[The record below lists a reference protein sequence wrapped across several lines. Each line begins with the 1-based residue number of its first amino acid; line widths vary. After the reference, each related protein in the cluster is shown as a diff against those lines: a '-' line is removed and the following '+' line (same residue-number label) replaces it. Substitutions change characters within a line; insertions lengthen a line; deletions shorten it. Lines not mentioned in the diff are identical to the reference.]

1 MKKTT
6 LILILLFFGSVFNNV
21 WSQGQI
27 YVSGNN
33 TQTTITSNSPTTI
46 APGLTISSTE
56 NITDFTVSVTD
67 SYSTNDAVGYTGSL
81 PSGITTTGWNA
92 TKRAIVF
99 KGTKTAEEWQAFLRN
114 LTITTANVCS
124 PETRK
129 VSFIAGETFYNPL
142 NGHFYKVTTSPKT
155 WSETKVD
162 ASSDSYYGS
171 QGYLVTLTSA
181 AENTFVSRLIGQNAW
196 MGASDDYLQINQ
208 ALGYTLYPNQGAS
221 EGKWY
226 WVTGP
231 EKGTQMSTA
240 NRVNINSVY
249 QNWSSGEPNNYGSGE
264 NCLHMYANNGLWND
278 FPNSSV
284 IYGIREYGDMPGDLT
299 NSTQQFTQDIYIQG
313 SSSGTISGGNVTVC
327 AGSNSTT
334 LTLSGFTGSVV
345 RWESSVDNFITA
357 GTDISNTSTT
367 LTVNNISTTTYYRA
381 VVNSTSPSTCNGLVT
396 SSAPVYVSSAV
407 SGNVFAMNTNI
418 CDGSDVDLYLSGQE
432 GEVQK
437 WQRSTDNSTW
447 TDIANT
453 NPTLI
458 ETVNTVGTL
467 YYRAFVQ
474 VPGCGAA
481 VITPSKSITV
491 VTGTPPQVGTVS
503 SNTHFSATNSG
514 TLTLS
519 GYTGTISKW
528 QRSTDDGLVWI
539 DITNTTSSYNYSNI
553 NKETL
558 FRALVANGSCGATYS
573 TSGKVEIIFTP
584 TITDFAPKTA
594 AQGNEVVITGTNLQN
609 VTQVQFEGVDA
620 ASFTINSTSKITAIV
635 PSGTTSGD
643 ISVTNSGGS
652 DSISGFILNVA
663 PTDIELSSSSFLEN
677 NDLNDVVGQ
686 FSGTDPDISDTF
698 TFGLVP
704 GTGDTDNESFSISG
718 NNLLA
723 NLVFDFETKYE
734 YSVRVEIQD
743 NYGNSYEKTFTINVT
758 DVNENPTDITLDN
771 AVVEENIAIGRIVGV
786 LGAIDED
793 SANTF
798 TYTLATGD
806 GTNDADNA
814 SFTIEGTD
822 LKLAVSP
829 DYETQSTYAIHIN
842 VNDGELNY
850 KKAFIITVNN
860 DTDENNDG
868 LIDGAFVTTWQT
880 TVANESITIPTTGTG
895 YSYNV
900 DWGDGSIETGFTAD
914 ATHTYATAGN
924 YNISISGD
932 FPRIYFNEGSERLK
946 IIAVNQWGDQSWTS
960 MARAFF
966 GCGNLDVLATD
977 APDLSNVTDMSV
989 IFSGCTSL
997 IGNSAFNSWDV
1008 SNVTKMSDLFKEA
1021 SSFNQDISS
1030 WNVGNVT
1037 LMNGMFFAA
1046 ESFNQNIGSWDVS
1059 LVQDMSAMFIIATSF
1074 NQDISSWNVSN
1085 VKNMSFMF
1093 ERAVSFNQDVGSWDV
1108 TNVTNMRNMFIRAF
1122 AFNGDISSWQV
1133 GNVTD
1138 MQFMFFEALA
1148 FNQDIGLWDVSKVS
1162 SMESMF
1168 AAASSFN
1175 QDISSWNV
1183 GNVTNMQ
1190 DMFSRAIAFDQD
1202 LGSWDIN
1209 KVTNIK
1215 NMFYGVT
1222 LSTNNYDNLLL
1233 GWSTLE
1239 NVPSGIIF
1247 SGGNSIYCFETS
1259 ARTVLVDELGW
1270 TITDGG
1276 KCDTDADGVTD
1287 DLDQCPDTPTGETAD
1302 SNGCSDSQKDSDG
1315 DGVNDADD
1323 VFPND
1328 PNEDTDSD
1336 GDGTG
1341 DNADAFPND
1350 ANEDTDTDGDGTG
1363 NNADAFPN
1371 DASENT
1377 DSDGDGTGDNADA
1390 FQNDANEDTD
1400 TDGDG
1405 TGDNADAFPNDANE
1419 NTDSDGDGTGD
1430 NSDAFPNDANEDT
1443 DTDGDG
1449 IGNNADTDDDN
1460 DGLLDVDDS
1469 EPLNSLTDLDGDGIV
1484 DSSDNCPSVANA
1496 DQSDTDG
1503 DGEGNVCDTD
1513 DDNDGVPDTEDAFPL
1528 DATEDTDTDGD
1539 GTGDNADTDDDNDGI
1554 LDLNDAFPFDSTE
1567 SVDTDGDGIGNNG
1580 DTDDDG
1586 DGVLDAV
1593 DQFPLDASE
1602 QSDADNDGIGDNE
1615 DGDDDNDGIVDGND
1629 DFPTD
1634 SEPLLVPAQAFTP
1647 NGDGNNDS
1655 WMVPGI
1661 DNYPNNRVS
1670 VYNRWGHLVFEANGY
1685 SNDWEGFYKKNSEK
1699 LPQGSYLYVIDLGE
1713 GGAPLRGWIFINY

>member
-6 LILILLFFGSVFNNV
+6 LILILLLFGSVFNNV

-27 YVSGNN
+27 YVSGTN
-33 TQTTITSNSPTTI
+33 TQTTITSNSPTAI

-81 PSGITTTGWNA
+81 PSGITTSGWNA

-142 NGHFYKVTTSPKT
+142 NGHFYKITTSPSNWLPAK
-155 WSETKVD
+155 
-162 ASSDSYYGS
+162 AAAASDSYYGS

-196 MGASDDYLQINQ
+196 MGASDDYLQINE

-231 EKGTQMSTA
+231 EKGRQMSTA
-240 NRVNINSVY
+240 NQVNISSVY
-249 QNWSSGEPNNYGSGE
+249 QNWGGGEPNNAGGE
-264 NCLHMYANNGLWND
+264 HCLHIYSANGFWND
-278 FPNSSV
+278 FANTQN
-284 IYGIREYGDMPGDLT
+284 IYGIVEYGDMPGDLS
-299 NSTQQFTQDIYIQG
+299 NSSQQFTQEIYIQG
-313 SSSGTISGGNVTVC
+313 SSSGTISGGNATVC

-357 GTDISNTSTT
+357 GTNISNTSTT

-396 SSAPVYVSSAV
+396 SSAPVYVNSAV

-491 VTGTPPQVGTVS
+491 VTGTPPQGGTVS

-558 FRALVANGSCGATYS
+558 FRALVANGSCGASYS

-584 TITDFAPKTA
+584 TISDFAPITA
-594 AQGNEVVITGTNLQN
+594 AQGNEVVITGTNLEN

-652 DSISGFILNVA
+652 DSMSGFILNVA
-663 PTDIELSSSSFLEN
+663 PTDIELSSSSIAEN

-723 NLVFDFETKYE
+723 NLVFDFETKFE
-734 YSVRVEIQD
+734 YTVRVEVQD

-758 DVNENPTDITLDN
+758 DVNESPTDITLDN
-771 AVVEENIAIGRIVGV
+771 AVVVENIAMGSIVGV

-814 SFTIEGTD
+814 SFSIEGTD
-822 LKLAVSP
+822 LKLAVIP
-829 DYETQSTYAIHIN
+829 DYETQSTYAIYIN
-842 VNDGELNY
+842 VNDGANDFQ
-850 KKAFIITVNN
+850 KTFAITV
-860 DTDENNDG
+860 TD
-868 LIDGAFVTTWQT
+868 V
-880 TVANESITIPTTGTG
+880 NE
-895 YSYNV
+895 
-900 DWGDGSIETGFTAD
+900 
-914 ATHTYATAGN
+914 
-924 YNISISGD
+924 
-932 FPRIYFNEGSERLK
+932 
-946 IIAVNQWGDQSWTS
+946 
-960 MARAFF
+960 
-966 GCGNLDVLATD
+966 
-977 APDLSNVTDMSV
+977 DL
-989 IFSGCTSL
+989 
-997 IGNSAFNSWDV
+997 
-1008 SNVTKMSDLFKEA
+1008 
-1021 SSFNQDISS
+1021 
-1030 WNVGNVT
+1030 
-1037 LMNGMFFAA
+1037 
-1046 ESFNQNIGSWDVS
+1046 
-1059 LVQDMSAMFIIATSF
+1059 
-1074 NQDISSWNVSN
+1074 
-1085 VKNMSFMF
+1085 
-1093 ERAVSFNQDVGSWDV
+1093 
-1108 TNVTNMRNMFIRAF
+1108 
-1122 AFNGDISSWQV
+1122 
-1133 GNVTD
+1133 
-1138 MQFMFFEALA
+1138 
-1148 FNQDIGLWDVSKVS
+1148 
-1162 SMESMF
+1162 
-1168 AAASSFN
+1168 
-1175 QDISSWNV
+1175 
-1183 GNVTNMQ
+1183 
-1190 DMFSRAIAFDQD
+1190 
-1202 LGSWDIN
+1202 
-1209 KVTNIK
+1209 
-1215 NMFYGVT
+1215 
-1222 LSTNNYDNLLL
+1222 
-1233 GWSTLE
+1233 
-1239 NVPSGIIF
+1239 
-1247 SGGNSIYCFETS
+1247 
-1259 ARTVLVDELGW
+1259 
-1270 TITDGG
+1270 
-1276 KCDTDADGVTD
+1276 DADGVPNSI
-1287 DLDQCPDTPTGETAD
+1287 DQCPDTPTGESVDA
-1302 SNGCSDSQKDSDG
+1302 NGCSASQKDSDG

-1323 VFPND
+1323 AFPND
-1328 PNEDTDSD
+1328 ANEDTDSD

-1350 ANEDTDTDGDGTG
+1350 ANEDTDTDGDGVG
-1363 NNADAFPN
+1363 DNADAFPN
-1371 DASENT
+1371 DANEDT

-1390 FQNDANEDTD
+1390 FPNDVNEDTD

-1405 TGDNADAFPNDANE
+1405 IGDNEDTDDDNDGTLDVDDAFPLDASE
-1419 NTDSDGDGTGD
+1419 DMDTDGDGIGD
-1430 NSDAFPNDANEDT
+1430 NEDTDDDNDGTLDVNDVFPLDASEDT

-1449 IGNNADTDDDN
+1449 IGNNEDTDDDN

-1469 EPLNSLTDLDGDGIV
+1469 EPLTSLTDLDGDGIV
-1484 DSSDNCPSVANA
+1484 DSADNCPSVANA
-1496 DQSDTDG
+1496 NQSDTDG
-1503 DGEGNVCDTD
+1503 DGEGNVCDAD
-1513 DDNDGVPDTEDAFPL
+1513 DDNDGVPDTQDAFPL

-1554 LDLNDAFPFDSTE
+1554 LDLDDAFPFDSTE
-1567 SVDTDGDGIGNNG
+1567 SVDTDGDGIGNNA

-1602 QSDADNDGIGDNE
+1602 QSDADNDGIGDNK

-1634 SEPLLVPAQAFTP
+1634 NEPMLVPAQAFTP

-1685 SNDWEGFYKKNSEK
+1685 ANDWEGFYKKNSEK